1 MLYRS
6 LALNIDLYINRAL
19 ELNNINS
26 ERKLARCLDISNSAL
41 TLYKLGQR
49 CPTDTTVIKL
59 AQLANI
65 PVEQALIDLNMW
77 RNSDNPEVLKVY
89 QKLKNLFNGVTP
101 NISNILILL
110 PFLSSIVVRYT
121 LYYVYFTFSK
131 TSKINKL
138 DSNLFCR

>member
-49 CPTDTTVIKL
+49 CPTDTTIIKL

>member
-1 MLYRS
+1 M
-6 LALNIDLYINRAL
+6 NIDLYINRAL
-19 ELNNINS
+19 ELNDINS

-49 CPTDTTVIKL
+49 CPTDTTIIKL

-89 QKLKNLFNGVTP
+89 QKLKNLFNGVTL
-101 NISNILILL
+101 NNSNILILL
-110 PFLSSIVVRYT
+110 SFLSSIVVRYSI
-121 LYYVYFTFSK
+121 LCIV
-131 TSKINKL
+131 
-138 DSNLFCR
+138 

>member
-89 QKLKNLFNGVTP
+89 QKLKNLFIGVTS

-121 LYYVYFTFSK
+121 LYYVYFTFLK

>member
-49 CPTDTTVIKL
+49 CPTDTTIIKL

-89 QKLKNLFNGVTP
+89 QKLKNLFNGVTL
-101 NISNILILL
+101 NNSNILILL
-110 PFLSSIVVRYT
+110 SFLLSSVVRYT
-121 LYYVYFTFSK
+121 LYYVYFAFSK

-138 DSNLFCR
+138 DCKSFCR

>member
-121 LYYVYFTFSK
+121 LYYV
-131 TSKINKL
+131 
-138 DSNLFCR
+138 